1 MMSIKRQGEGW
12 VQGLA
17 VRWETAVESVLGVVS
32 DKQSVQC
39 EGCHFCHYILFLTFL
54 SLLPFLPL
62 LSYQLLPV
70 EDRNVKARKKTK

>member
-1 MMSIKRQGEGW
+1 MSIKRERGGW

-39 EGCHFCHYILFLTFL
+39 EG
-54 SLLPFLPL
+54 LPFLPF
-62 LSYQLLPV
+62 LPFLPSHTISAISAISAIFIPLAHP
-70 EDRNVKARKKTK
+70 RRGPQCRG